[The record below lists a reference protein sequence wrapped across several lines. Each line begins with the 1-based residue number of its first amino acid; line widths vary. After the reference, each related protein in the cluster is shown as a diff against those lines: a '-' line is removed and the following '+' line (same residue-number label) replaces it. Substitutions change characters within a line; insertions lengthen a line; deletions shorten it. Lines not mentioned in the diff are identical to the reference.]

1 MKRGGDPS
9 APPDDAVP
17 DMPAADDDQGATP
30 DSSADVAMQAA
41 LDAIDQGA
49 DAYGDQVATEIR
61 DHINAIRE
69 LVSQGETGSTDDEAA
84 EDQGAPPDS
93 QSGPDTQGMESQT
106 PATQATDG
114 GGGFP
119 A

>member
-1 MKRGGDPS
+1 
-9 APPDDAVP
+9 
-17 DMPAADDDQGATP
+17 
-30 DSSADVAMQAA
+30 MQTM

-49 DAYGDQVATEIR
+49 DAYGDEAASEIR
-61 DHINAIRE
+61 AHVNAIRE
-69 LVSQGETGSTDDEAA
+69 LISQGEAGESDDEESQEAA
-84 EDQGAPPDS
+84 APPDG
-93 QSGPDTQGMESQT
+93 QSSGDQTQGMESQT